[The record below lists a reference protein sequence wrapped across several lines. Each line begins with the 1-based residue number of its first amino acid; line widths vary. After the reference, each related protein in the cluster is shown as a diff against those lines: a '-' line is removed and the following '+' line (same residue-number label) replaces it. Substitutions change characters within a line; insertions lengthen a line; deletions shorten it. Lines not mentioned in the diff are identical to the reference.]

1 MPILTRS
8 AAVAGAETTN
18 ASAQSSKQAIA
29 AGLHRSLITEKR
41 SGIDWIHRRMTVCRS
56 LFILVASREAKQLC
70 RQAAADRGDLLR
82 LEAGIG
88 DDPVWLLLADRKR
101 HV

>member
-8 AAVAGAETTN
+8 AAAARAQKPH
-18 ASAQSSKQAIA
+18 ASGKSSKHATA
-29 AGLHRSLITEKR
+29 AALHRSRMTEKR
-41 SGIDWIHRRMTVCRS
+41 RAIDRVHMRMTARRL

-70 RQAAADRGDLLR
+70 RQAAADRGDLLG